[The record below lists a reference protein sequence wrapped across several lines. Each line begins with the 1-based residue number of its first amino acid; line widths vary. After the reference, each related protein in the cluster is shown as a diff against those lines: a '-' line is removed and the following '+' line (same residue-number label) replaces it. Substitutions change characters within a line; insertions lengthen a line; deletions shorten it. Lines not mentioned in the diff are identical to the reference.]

1 MGDRIFVV
9 IFFFWA
15 ALTIITPTLVLLSES
30 SKPFLDTNG
39 QTSEGIKDRRMI
51 GYGVKRLSNS
61 SISSIQMKETA
72 ATIEHNWSWFQEL
85 ESLVSKVFLKAM
97 GMLISTS

>member
-39 QTSEGIKDRRMI
+39 QVSEGIKDRRMI
-51 GYGVKRLSNS
+51 GYGVKRSCNS
-61 SISSIQMKETA
+61 STSSIQMKA
-72 ATIEHNWSWFQEL
+72 ASSTIDHKWSWLQQL
-85 ESLVSKVFLKAM
+85 EGLVSRVFQKAM
-97 GMLISTS
+97 GLLISTS

>member
-61 SISSIQMKETA
+61 STSSIQMKA
-72 ATIEHNWSWFQEL
+72 SIDHNWSWHQQL
-85 ESLVSKVFLKAM
+85 ESLVSRVFQKAK
-97 GMLISTS
+97 GLLISTG